1 MEFKG
6 RNHSTWVLLDSTATY
21 KLVTNNYIAPG
32 RDGYLT
38 FKTVKNDKRY
48 LDTYLDYAKSFV
60 DYVRER
66 ASVRKLPAS
75 EYMTKSISK

>member
-6 RNHSTWVLLDSTATY
+6 RNHSTWVLLDSMATY
-21 KLVTNNYIAPG
+21 NLVTNNYIAAG

-75 EYMTKSISK
+75 EYMTKSIAK